1 MGSLVV
7 FLASQEA
14 NLLSA
19 LQFFAT
25 KAVSHFTRGK
35 FQSEAWTCYC
45 ERCQVEAERRHS
57 WRGVVA
63 WPPRRLLDGLQPREE
78 PAEHTQDAVET
89 AFVRLLTL
97 TSLACLSFNLCL
109 AESVKVASYQGH
121 RLPRDFDRN
130 FFSD

>member
-1 MGSLVV
+1 MPSGSREKAQLEGSRG
-7 FLASQEA
+7 LAPA
-14 NLLSA
+14 PPP
-19 LQFFAT
+19 
-25 KAVSHFTRGK
+25 RGAPA
-35 FQSEAWTCYC
+35 S
-45 ERCQVEAERRHS
+45 
-57 WRGVVA
+57 GVA